1 MNSNKYSTYFTH
13 NASYFTEFTNHL
25 KLNDIFTKSYK
36 KFKNIYE
43 ITFKRNFKR
52 TSLLIEWHVR
62 FTTASLKALSDEI

>member
-52 TSLLIEWHVR
+52 TSLLI
-62 FTTASLKALSDEI
+62 